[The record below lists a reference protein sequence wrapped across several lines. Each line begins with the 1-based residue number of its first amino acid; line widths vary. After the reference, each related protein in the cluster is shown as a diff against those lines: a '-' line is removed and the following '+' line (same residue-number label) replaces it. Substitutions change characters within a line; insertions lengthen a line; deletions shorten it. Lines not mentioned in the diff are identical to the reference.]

1 MPAANRPSLATR
13 LGAAAADTTPTP
25 PRLYAEVAVNADFP
39 AQQTFSYAVPVALAP
54 RARVGMAAYVPFG
67 RLTLQGIIVETHHTP
82 VFAEPEK
89 IREIR
94 SLIGD
99 HPLIDEDRIALAK
112 WIAHEYIAP
121 IFDAVALFL
130 PPGFERKPQTIVRSL
145 VALDEIESLNL
156 PPRLRDTL
164 APIAASTSILADAL
178 KATLGVTTVEPALAA
193 LEKRGLISREY
204 TLARPRIGPKTIE
217 FAAFAVPLDEALQRI
232 ADAEPPK
239 RSRRAAVLQRLTQN
253 EELPLAEAVKLA
265 GSRANL
271 ERLVRTDTVRIENDT
286 VALTISLAETAQQ
299 IRALTQTKRASQ
311 GELIVHALHERDE
324 ETLPQL
330 REDLRVDTSTIR
342 WLTDINAVTL
352 TERAVERDPLS
363 HFHVVRRPPAKLLAA
378 QASAAS
384 VIAAA
389 IEASSNPSPSGSP
402 AIARVP
408 SGSPAIARVS
418 SDASL
423 AHWPVVDQS
432 RAVRAADQS
441 VFLLHGV
448 TGSGKTEV
456 YLEALDRCIA
466 LGRRAIVLVPEIALT
481 PQTIRRFRERFER
494 VAVLHSGLSS
504 GELFDQW
511 HGIAAGKYDV
521 VIGARSAVFAPQPDL
536 GLIVIDEEHEWTYKQ
551 NDPVPRYDARAV
563 AIELARR
570 KGAAVV
576 LGSATPDV
584 VSYERARPQA
594 SHPLSPLWERGPGGE
609 GYTLLSLPD
618 RIRPVTGADGTTQP
632 EATVSMPRVDVIDL
646 REELHAGNRSMFGRE
661 LKAAV
666 DTALARDEQVILFLN
681 RRGMA
686 GHVQCRDCGAVP
698 QCTSCAV
705 ALTYHRQYDRL
716 VCHQCNRRWKLPAT
730 CKQCGS
736 PRVRLLGVGVE
747 KVEAEA
753 ARLFPHARLL
763 RWDRDVTKTRG
774 SHDRILASF
783 LAREADILIGTQML
797 AKGLDMPAVTLVGVI
812 NADTALHL
820 PDFRAGERT
829 FQLLTQVAGRAGRGE
844 RNGRVII
851 QTYTPDHYAIDAA
864 ARYDYEGFAAAEL
877 ESRRQAGY
885 PPYGRLVQLTLAHT
899 NERWARDEALRL
911 HKALNLRRSELGSTT
926 DILGPT
932 PAYVPR
938 VRGRWRWHL
947 LLRGP
952 DPTPLIRDFIL
963 PPNWSIDVDPA
974 SLV

>member
-1 MPAANRPSLATR
+1 MPATRRPSLATR
-13 LGAAAADTTPTP
+13 LGAATDDTLTP
-25 PRLYAEVAVNADFP
+25 PRLYAEVAVNATFP
-39 AQQTFSYAVPVALAP
+39 AQQTFSYRVPFALDAVAG
-54 RARVGMAAYVPFG
+54 VGMAAYVPFG
-67 RLTLQGIIVETHHTP
+67 RLTLQGIIVETHNTP

-99 HPLIDEDRIALAK
+99 GPLIDEDRVALAK

-145 VALDEIESLNL
+145 VDAGEIGSLGL
-156 PPRLRDTL
+156 PPRLRETL
-164 APIAASTSILADAL
+164 MLVAETSAILADAL
-178 KATLGVTTVEPALAA
+178 KERLKVSTIESALAA
-193 LEKRGLISREY
+193 LEKRGLIAREY
-204 TLARPRIGPKTIE
+204 TLARPRVGPKTIE
-217 FAAFAVPLDEALQRI
+217 FAALTVTLDEALQRI
-232 ADAEPPK
+232 AAAEPPK
-239 RSRRAAVLQRLTQN
+239 RSRRAAVLERLVRDGQA
-253 EELPLAEAVKLA
+253 PLSEAVKLA

-271 ERLVRTDTVRIENDT
+271 ERLVRASTVRIDAEVVT
-286 VALTISLAETAQQ
+286 LAISSGEAVRE
-299 IRALTQTKRASQ
+299 IRGLTQTKRALQ
-311 GELIVHALHERDE
+311 AEAIVHALHERVE

-330 REDLRVDTSTIR
+330 REDLHIDTTTMR
-342 WLTDINAVTL
+342 WLAGIGAVTI
-352 TERAVERDPLS
+352 TGRAVERDPLS
-363 HFHVVRRPPAKLLAA
+363 HFHVVRRPPAMLLDA
-378 QASAAS
+378 QTAAS
-384 VIAAA
+384 VAIGAALD
-389 IEASSNPSPSGSP
+389 
-402 AIARVP
+402 AR
-408 SGSPAIARVS
+408 R
-418 SDASL
+418 
-423 AHWPVVDQS
+423 HET
-432 RAVRAADQS
+432 
-441 VFLLHGV
+441 FLLHGV

-456 YLEALDRCIA
+456 YLDALDRCLA

-481 PQTIRRFRERFER
+481 PQTIRRFRERFDR
-494 VAVLHSGLSS
+494 VAVLHSGLTP

-536 GLIVIDEEHEWTYKQ
+536 GLIVVDEEHEWTYKQ
-551 NDPVPRYDARAV
+551 NDPTPRYHARDV
-563 AIELARR
+563 AIELGRR
-570 KGAAVV
+570 KGAAVA
-576 LGSATPDV
+576 LGSATPNV
-584 VSYERARPQA
+584 VSYERAC
-594 SHPLSPLWERGPGGE
+594 RGE
-609 GYTLLSLPD
+609 YTLLSLPE
-618 RIRPVTGADGTTQP
+618 RIRPVTRTDGVTQP
-632 EATVSMPRVDVIDL
+632 EATPALPRVDVIDL
-646 REELHAGNRSMFGRE
+646 REELHTGNRSMFGRE
-661 LKAAV
+661 LKSAV
-666 DTALARDEQVILFLN
+666 ESALAKDEQVILFLN

-686 GHVQCRDCGAVP
+686 GHVQCRDCGFVP
-698 QCTSCAV
+698 ACTSCDV
-705 ALTYHRQYDRL
+705 ALAYHRQYDRL

-747 KVEAEA
+747 KVEVEA
-753 ARLFPHARLL
+753 TRLFPHARLL

-774 SHDRILASF
+774 AHDRILASF
-783 LAREADILIGTQML
+783 LAREADVLIGTQML
-797 AKGLDMPAVTLVGVI
+797 AKGLDMPAVTVVGVI

-844 RNGRVII
+844 RHGRVII
-851 QTYTPDHYAIDAA
+851 QTYTPDHYAIAAA
-864 ARYDYEGFAAAEL
+864 ARYDYEGFAAEEL
-877 ESRRQAGY
+877 QSRRRAGY

-952 DPTPLIRDFIL
+952 DPTALVRDFVL
-963 PPNWSIDVDPA
+963 PPHWSIDVDPA